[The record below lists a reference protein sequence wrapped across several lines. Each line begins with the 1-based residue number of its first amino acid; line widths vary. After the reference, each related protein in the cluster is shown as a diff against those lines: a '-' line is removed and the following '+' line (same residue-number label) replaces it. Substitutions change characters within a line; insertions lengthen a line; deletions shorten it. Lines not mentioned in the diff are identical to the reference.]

1 MNISRSNSL
10 PSIALTRTDST
21 TLDGR
26 SVEGE
31 VQSSNLTLFGGT
43 YAITPRSNGQLLS
56 GESLAAFEQ
65 ACKPFQEPEVMTG
78 AKGETYAVYRAHWH
92 PDNGAAAMM
101 DVVVHL
107 NEKGLPSNMHAT
119 PMDFHSDAHNQPKR
133 SLFDIRIHDA
143 TRARL

>member
-1 MNISRSNSL
+1 MDISRSNSL
-10 PSIALTRTDST
+10 PRIGPAALDVSRP
-21 TLDGR
+21 
-26 SVEGE
+26 VEGRAR
-31 VQSSNLTLFGGT
+31 STNLRLFGRT

-65 ACKPFQEPEVMTG
+65 ACKPLREPDVVKG
-78 AKGETYAVYRAHWH
+78 AKGETYAVYRAHWN

-107 NEKGLPSNMHAT
+107 NEKGLPLNMHAT
-119 PMDFHSDAHNQPKR
+119 PMDFHSDAHGQPKR
-133 SLFDIRIHDA
+133 PLFDIRIHDA